1 MPSATV
7 TSKGQIT
14 IPQPVRRRL
23 GLKTGDRV
31 EFTYREDGVVLRA
44 KRLPFEK
51 LRGILKDRGK
61 TRLTVPEMDQAI
73 AGAVVAKWERA
84 SKPARR

>member
-1 MPSATV
+1 MPTATV

-31 EFTYREDGVVLRA
+31 EFVYGEGGVVLRP
-44 KRLPFEK
+44 KRLPFER
-51 LRGILKDRGK
+51 LRGLLKDLAE
-61 TRLTVPEMDQAI
+61 TRLTVREMDQAI
-73 AGAVVAKWERA
+73 ARAVVAKWERV
-84 SKPARR
+84 SKQAR

>member
-1 MPSATV
+1 MPTATV

-31 EFTYREDGVVLRA
+31 EFVYRQDGVVLRP

-51 LRGILKDRGK
+51 LRGILRDLGER
-61 TRLTVPEMDQAI
+61 RLTVREMDQAI
-73 AGAVVAKWERA
+73 AGAVLAKWERA
-84 SKPARR
+84 AKPSGR